1 MSALATRERHP
12 ARVSGWGR
20 AVDHRHGGLWHDP
33 EGEGS
38 PAAAVGRE
46 LSAAPALPEPPLLP
60 ALAAGVD
67 GAAADLWARYAD
79 RVRNLGLR
87 LSGYD
92 PRFADDLVQETFAKL
107 WKGASQ
113 FDASKGTEATFV
125 FTVARRAAV
134 DQWRRGRRSARDRSL
149 GEQDYPGDG
158 VGGRLAGRGED
169 NLDVV
174 LTGWVVSE
182 ALEAL
187 TVAQRQV
194 IDLAYYGQLTQSE
207 IADRLGIPIGT
218 VKTRTFA
225 ALKALRVGL
234 ADKGVVT

>member
-1 MSALATRERHP
+1 VPSAGISR
-12 ARVSGWGR
+12 WDR

-33 EGEGS
+33 ERDGL
-38 PAAAVGRE
+38 PAAAVGGA
-46 LSAAPALPEPPLLP
+46 LSAAPSLPEPPLLP
-60 ALAAGVD
+60 AVAAGID
-67 GAAADLWARYAD
+67 GAATDLWARYAD

-107 WKGASQ
+107 WKGADR

-134 DQWRRGRRSARDRSL
+134 DQWRRGRRSAGDRSL
-149 GEQDYPGDG
+149 GEQEFLGDG
-158 VGGRLAGRGED
+158 AGGPLASRGED
-169 NLDVV
+169 HVDAV

-187 TVAQRQV
+187 SVAQRQV